1 MAINRNR
8 SAMDTHSHL
17 DQTERQRATFAMN
30 LSLLVGF
37 ALLALKMS
45 AWWLTASP
53 AIFSD
58 AAESVI
64 HVVAVGFA
72 VYSLRLSFRPPD
84 RRFPFGYEKI
94 AFFSAGVE
102 GGLICLAAL
111 AILAVAVPRL
121 VSGEP
126 AENLDAGMGLV
137 LAASLLTGGLG
148 WYLIKLGKRQRSL
161 VLEAN
166 GRHVA
171 TDSLTSFGVVAGLL
185 LVRVTGWQILDPLVA
200 IAVAAHILHS
210 GIQMLRASLGGL
222 MDGIDPE
229 MDQEIR
235 GQLDLLTTDLGV
247 EYHALRMR
255 NMGRGVNVELHLL
268 LPYGMPLGDAHHIA
282 TTVEERLAKALPY
295 PVYVSSHLE
304 ATEDHATVHP
314 EEQTQLPPRG
324 S

>member
-1 MAINRNR
+1 MEQHNNLNRV
-8 SAMDTHSHL
+8 
-17 DQTERQRATFAMN
+17 ERERATFAMN
-30 LSLLVGF
+30 LSLVVGF
-37 ALLALKMS
+37 LLLALKMT
-45 AWWLTASP
+45 AWWLTQSP

-72 VYSLRLSFRPPD
+72 VYSLRLSYRPAD

-111 AILAVAVPRL
+111 AILAVAVQRL

-126 AENLDAGMGLV
+126 TENLTAGMALV
-137 LAASLLTGGLG
+137 LAASLLTGVLG
-148 WYLIKLGKRQRSL
+148 WYLIQLGKKQHSL

-200 IAVAAHILHS
+200 MVVAAHILHS
-210 GIQMLRASLGGL
+210 GIQMLRSSLGGL
-222 MDGIDPE
+222 MDWVSPDT
-229 MDQEIR
+229 DHDVR
-235 GQLDLLTTDLGV
+235 AALDRVAAELGV

-268 LPYGMPLGDAHHIA
+268 LPYQMPLGDAHHIA
-282 TTVEERLAKALPY
+282 TEVEERLAAALPY
-295 PVYVSSHLE
+295 PVQFSAHME
-304 ATEDHATVHP
+304 AVEDHAMVHP
-314 EEQTQLPPRG
+314 AEQTQLPP
-324 S
+324 SVS